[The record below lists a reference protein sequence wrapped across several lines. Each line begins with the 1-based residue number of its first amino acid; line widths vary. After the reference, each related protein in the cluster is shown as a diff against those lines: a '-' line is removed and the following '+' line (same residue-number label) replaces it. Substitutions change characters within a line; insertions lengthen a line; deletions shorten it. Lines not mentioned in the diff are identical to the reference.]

1 MTLAEQ
7 DELHATAP
15 QLQAMLCSVVTD
27 QLGKLERIAAAAK
40 AFPDFFNV
48 ELSGRPEPHM
58 HRAEGRYSP
67 NACLSWGI
75 CAKVEIS
82 GQYAMTP
89 MPRITPRAISNVK
102 RDGRL

>member
-48 ELSGRPEPHM
+48 ELSGRP
-58 HRAEGRYSP
+58 
-67 NACLSWGI
+67 
-75 CAKVEIS
+75 
-82 GQYAMTP
+82 
-89 MPRITPRAISNVK
+89 
-102 RDGRL
+102 